1 MNNLLVAKST
11 TLKFGDDV
19 ACPPGVAVVLAFEP
33 TLISL
38 ATPGMEAVIRYVVSQ
53 ERSSCV

>member
-11 TLKFGDDV
+11 TLKFGEDV

-38 ATPGMEAVIRYVVSQ
+38 ARPRMEALIQYLFSQ
-53 ERSSCV
+53 ERSSCD